1 MVPDEA
7 LPAEW
12 SCGPPLLAPYSCLSA
27 LTERSTSRQKR
38 ATDQTPD
45 LRQEAGFGV
54 AVLLCH
60 RRWVLT
66 DDRLREIADQLV
78 AVPGVVG
85 VMLGGSRAR
94 GEHSPDSD
102 VDLGLYYRR
111 PLDIPALRGLAQAV
125 TGAGTELTELGAWG
139 NWVDGGGWLTIEG
152 MAVDWLYRD
161 LDRVHESW
169 RQAQAGQLDFHF
181 QVGHPLGIPGFAY
194 AGEVALGV
202 VLADPQGELAAL
214 KQRTAAYPPLL
225 VEALVGRLE
234 EARFVLGAVR
244 KTADRGD
251 VTYLAG
257 CLFRV
262 LGLSAYAL
270 HAAARRWV
278 VNEKGVIDSA
288 GRLSIAPP
296 DFSRRAHG
304 VLARLGYEPE
314 QLRASLTAAE
324 KLVDEV
330 AACCQP
336 DHNARPPRSPLAL
349 RTTDGR

>member
-1 MVPDEA
+1 MR
-7 LPAEW
+7 
-12 SCGPPLLAPYSCLSA
+12 
-27 LTERSTSRQKR
+27 RSPGWC
-38 ATDQTPD
+38 ATVG
-45 LRQEAGFGV
+45 R
-54 AVLLCH
+54 
-60 RRWVLT
+60 VLT

-78 AVPGVVG
+78 AVPGMVG

-94 GEHSPDSD
+94 GEQSTDSD

-111 PLDIPALRGLAQAV
+111 PLDIPALRGLAQVVA
-125 TGAGTELTELGAWG
+125 GAATELTELGAWG
-139 NWVDGGGWLTIEG
+139 HWVDGGGWLTIDG

-181 QVGHPLGIPGFAY
+181 QVGHPLGVPGFAY

-202 VLADPQGELAAL
+202 VLADPQGELSVLRQQAAV
-214 KQRTAAYPPLL
+214 YPPLL
-225 VEALVGRLE
+225 AEAMVSRLD

-270 HAAARRWV
+270 HAAAHRWV
-278 VNEKGVIDSA
+278 VNEKGAIDSA
-288 GRLSIAPP
+288 GRLSVAPP
-296 DFSRRAHG
+296 RFSERAHG
-304 VLARLGYEPE
+304 ILARLGSRPE
-314 QLRASLTAAE
+314 QLHASLTAAE
-324 KLVDEV
+324 QLVDEV
-330 AACCQP
+330 AASCQP
-336 DHNARPPRSPLAL
+336 L
-349 RTTDGR
+349 GRHS